1 MPYHSNGMFLSKKR
15 TTDSHAA
22 ARSVD
27 LLICLS
33 PRRTACALLSR
44 SIPAAFTVLCLLVL
58 QTGAWP
64 QVPQDPSLQLP
75 DLHDNEDHKLP
86 NGKSQKDAMAK
97 SEHDK
102 ALKEAN
108 DLLALAQQL
117 RDELQKA
124 GDHVVPMS
132 SVKKTEEI
140 EKMARRIRSR
150 LTE

>member
-1 MPYHSNGMFLSKKR
+1 MPYHSNGMSLSKKR

-22 ARSVD
+22 AKSAE
-27 LLICLS
+27 LLLGLA
-33 PRRTACALLSR
+33 PRRAACALLSR
-44 SIPAAFTVLCLLVL
+44 SIPAAFAALCLFVI
-58 QTGAWP
+58 QTGAWS
-64 QVPQDPSLQLP
+64 QTSQLP
-75 DLHDNEDHKLP
+75 NPQLPGLHDDEDHKLP

-108 DLLALAQQL
+108 DLLQLAQQL
-117 RDELQKA
+117 KDEIQKA

-140 EKMARRIRSR
+140 EKMAKRIRSH

>member
-1 MPYHSNGMFLSKKR
+1 MR
-15 TTDSHAA
+15 
-22 ARSVD
+22 
-27 LLICLS
+27 
-33 PRRTACALLSR
+33 LSR
-44 SIPAAFTVLCLLVL
+44 SRPAAFAALCLFVL
-58 QTGAWP
+58 QTGAWSQNP
-64 QVPQDPSLQLP
+64 QYPTPQLP
-75 DLHDNEDHKLP
+75 NLHDNDDHKLP
-86 NGKSQKDAMAK
+86 NGKSQKDALAK

-117 RDELQKA
+117 KDEIQKA

-140 EKMARRIRSR
+140 EKMARRIRGR

>member
-1 MPYHSNGMFLSKKR
+1 MPYHSNGMRLTKKR

-22 ARSVD
+22 AKSADFLFR
-27 LLICLS
+27 LA
-33 PRRTACALLSR
+33 PRRAACVF
-44 SIPAAFTVLCLLVL
+44 AALCLFVL
-58 QTGAWP
+58 QTGAWSQNP
-64 QVPQDPSLQLP
+64 QLP
-75 DLHDNEDHKLP
+75 NPQLPGLHDDEDHKLP

-108 DLLALAQQL
+108 DLLQLAQQL
-117 RDELQKA
+117 KDEIQKA

>member
-1 MPYHSNGMFLSKKR
+1 VPYHSNGMRLTKKR

-22 ARSVD
+22 AKSADFLFRF
-27 LLICLS
+27 S
-33 PRRTACALLSR
+33 PRRPACVF
-44 SIPAAFTVLCLLVL
+44 AALCLFVL
-58 QTGAWP
+58 QTGAWSQNP
-64 QVPQDPSLQLP
+64 QLP
-75 DLHDNEDHKLP
+75 NPQLPGLHDDEDHKLP

-108 DLLALAQQL
+108 DLLQLAQQL
-117 RDELQKA
+117 KDEIQKA

>member
-1 MPYHSNGMFLSKKR
+1 MPYHSNGMRLF
-15 TTDSHAA
+15 
-22 ARSVD
+22 
-27 LLICLS
+27 
-33 PRRTACALLSR
+33 R
-44 SIPAAFTVLCLLVL
+44 SIPAAFAALCLLVL
-58 QTGAWP
+58 HTGASP
-64 QVPQDPSLQLP
+64 QNTQLP
-75 DLHDNEDHKLP
+75 NPQLPGLHDDEDHKLP

-117 RDELQKA
+117 KDEIQKA